1 MPKREMVDRQTTIHM
16 SAFGQTFNLPLK
28 PNTNLL
34 SPYAK
39 VVDTYTDPATGKIVA
54 LKFYGK
60 NCCKFCSMMMLLCCC
75 AHPHENIG
83 LKYQIF
89 TTSI

>member
-1 MPKREMVDRQTTIHM
+1 MYNKIKLTNFSVDDTVMPKREMVDRQTTIHM

-39 VVDTYTDPATGKIVA
+39 VVDTYTDPATGKITQRSLSIVA
-54 LKFYGK
+54 DSKEYPQQV
-60 NCCKFCSMMMLLCCC
+60 C
-75 AHPHENIG
+75 
-83 LKYQIF
+83 
-89 TTSI
+89 